1 MRTNTE
7 ARNPEI
13 HRDTSSFCHWDDA
26 LPYIV
31 LGYRCGKQKATNL
44 SPYEMLYGV
53 APTIPPAIMERVSD
67 VIDYDDVEAATS
79 NLLTRRQVLKDHCI
93 MAGDNILIAQQ
104 LDRIRY
110 SQIRSGSY
118 HAMVLCI
125 SET

>member
-1 MRTNTE
+1 
-7 ARNPEI
+7 
-13 HRDTSSFCHWDDA
+13 
-26 LPYIV
+26 
-31 LGYRCGKQKATNL
+31 
-44 SPYEMLYGV
+44 MLYGV